1 MFFTHLSKSQCFL
14 SSGWTY
20 PAGFHAR
27 RRLHLEAACNTG
39 RPIGPVS
46 ASILYPYAGQCAPKS
61 VLNILAPPSLK
72 CINYAFRQFLL
83 QYSPRVL
90 ILGKPHCCQGLQKGR
105 GCVELCLENTCND
118 PTIFVESASQASNS
132 NSGCKPGNIQG
143 MLLLPCMWRS
153 SCRGVMWLKF
163 GSRDRCRVFL
173 KRASVWF
180 ATCR

>member
-1 MFFTHLSKSQCFL
+1 MQH
-14 SSGWTY
+14 WETY
-20 PAGFHAR
+20 WPCLCQHFIP
-27 RRLHLEAACNTG
+27 LC
-39 RPIGPVS
+39 RPMCTKVS
-46 ASILYPYAGQCAPKS
+46 PEYLGS
-61 VLNILAPPSLK
+61 PSLK

-83 QYSPRVL
+83 QYSPGVL
-90 ILGKPHCCQGLQKGR
+90 ILGKPHCHQGLQKGR
-105 GCVELCLENTCND
+105 GCVELCLEDTCND

-132 NSGCKPGNIQG
+132 NSGCKPGDIQG

-173 KRASVWF
+173 RRASEWF